1 MTSLVGSRV
10 LRGPNWEG
18 READGGEGYL
28 GTVVRLLGEGEVVVL
43 WDTGH
48 ETTCK
53 AGRDGEFALRVFDS
67 APAGEYID
75 IGLKYIAV
83 QKLSP
88 LNTHTSEVKECNLY
102 VVGKS

>member
-10 LRGPNWEG
+10 LRGPNWDG
-18 READGGEGYL
+18 GEADGGEGYL

-67 APAGEYID
+67 APAGECIYL
-75 IGLKYIAV
+75 GPKV
-83 QKLSP
+83 QCTQ
-88 LNTHTSEVKECNLY
+88 N
-102 VVGKS
+102 